1 MKKITLIFL
10 SFYGINACFAQK
22 QAAAAGTPAAR
33 EIVPTN
39 IPPIKE
45 DTARSSKSPAIRL
58 FPNPAK
64 NKVDI
69 AVKGFL
75 PGYIKLQLIDN
86 KGKLVKEEKRQV
98 FSGDEIIVLMFSEKP
113 GLYFL
118 LLKQGDKVIKNKLVI
133 Q

>member
-10 SFYGINACFAQK
+10 SFYGISTCFAQK
-22 QAAAAGTPAAR
+22 QAASAGTLAAR

-45 DTARSSKSPAIRL
+45 VTAQLSKKQAIRL

-64 NKVDI
+64 NKVDVE
-69 AVKGFL
+69 VKGFL

-86 KGKLVKEEKRQV
+86 KGKLVKEEKRQI

-118 LLKQGDKVIKNKLVI
+118 LVKQGDKVIKSKLVI
-133 Q
+133 R

>member
-10 SFYGINACFAQK
+10 SFCGINACFAQK
-22 QAAAAGTPAAR
+22 QAAADTPAVR
-33 EIVPTN
+33 KIEVTN
-39 IPPIKE
+39 IPPNKQ
-45 DTARSSKSPAIRL
+45 DTAQLSKKPAIRL

-64 NKVDI
+64 NKVDVE
-69 AVKGFL
+69 VKDFL

-118 LLKQGDKVIKNKLVI
+118 LVKQGDKIIKSKLI
-133 Q
+133 IR